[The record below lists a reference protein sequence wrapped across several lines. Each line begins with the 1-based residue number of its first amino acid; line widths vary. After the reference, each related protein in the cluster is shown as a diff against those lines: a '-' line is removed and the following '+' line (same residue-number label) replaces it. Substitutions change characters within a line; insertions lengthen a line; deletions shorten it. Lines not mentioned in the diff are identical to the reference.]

1 MPRDSFPVTLPNTLT
16 LVRIALIPVFVLTYI
31 VFADDMLWISAVL
44 FASAALTDWLDGYLA
59 RRLEQRTAFGAFLD
73 PVADKL
79 IVVTALVLLIESHSN
94 LVMTLPGLIIVGREI
109 IISAL
114 REWMAEMNRRG
125 LVDVIWL
132 GKIKTAVQMIA
143 IVVLIA
149 NPPSLAIPWV
159 IVGMLL
165 LYVAAL
171 MTLWSMFLYLK
182 AAWPTLREGI
192 YEQETQAPTSE
203 DEDSAG

>member
-1 MPRDSFPVTLPNTLT
+1 MPRESFPVTLPNTLT
-16 LVRIALIPVFVLTYI
+16 LVRIALIPVFVLAYI
-31 VFADDMLWISAVL
+31 FMDDMLWVSAVL
-44 FASAALTDWLDGYLA
+44 FACAAFTDWLDGFLA
-59 RRLEQRTAFGAFLD
+59 RQLGQGTAFGAFLD

-125 LVDVIWL
+125 LVDVSWL
-132 GKIKTAVQMIA
+132 GKIKTGVQMIA
-143 IVVLIA
+143 IVVLLA
-149 NPPSLAIPWV
+149 NPPLLAIPWV
-159 IVGMLL
+159 IIGMLL

-171 MTLWSMFLYLK
+171 MTLWSMFLQ
-182 AAWPTLREGI
+182 AAWPTLRDGL
-192 YEQETQAPTSE
+192 YEQETSAVVEEE
-203 DEDSAG
+203 DDSA

>member
-125 LVDVIWL
+125 LVGVIWL

-143 IVVLIA
+143 IVVLLA

>member
-16 LVRIALIPVFVLTYI
+16 LVRIALIPVFVLTFI

-143 IVVLIA
+143 IVVLLA

>member
-1 MPRDSFPVTLPNTLT
+1 
-16 LVRIALIPVFVLTYI
+16 
-31 VFADDMLWISAVL
+31 
-44 FASAALTDWLDGYLA
+44 
-59 RRLEQRTAFGAFLD
+59 
-73 PVADKL
+73 
-79 IVVTALVLLIESHSN
+79 
-94 LVMTLPGLIIVGREI
+94 MTLPGLIIVGREI

-149 NPPSLAIPWV
+149 NPPSLGIPWV

-192 YEQETQAPTSE
+192 FEQETQAPTSE

>member
-16 LVRIALIPVFVLTYI
+16 LVRIALIPVFVLTYV

-125 LVDVIWL
+125 LVDVLWL

>member
-1 MPRDSFPVTLPNTLT
+1 MTLPNTLT

-59 RRLEQRTAFGAFLD
+59 RRLKQRTAFGAFLD

>member
-16 LVRIALIPVFVLTYI
+16 LVRIALIPVFVLTYV

-125 LVDVIWL
+125 LVGVIWL

-143 IVVLIA
+143 IVVLLA
-149 NPPSLAIPWV
+149 NPPSLAIPWA

>member
-16 LVRIALIPVFVLTYI
+16 LVRIALIPVFVLTYV

>member
-16 LVRIALIPVFVLTYI
+16 LVRIALIPVFVLTYV

-125 LVDVIWL
+125 LVGVIWL

-143 IVVLIA
+143 IVVLLA

>member
-1 MPRDSFPVTLPNTLT
+1 MPRESFPVTLPNTLT

-31 VFADDMLWISAVL
+31 FFTDDMLWVSAVL
-44 FASAALTDWLDGYLA
+44 FACAAFTDWLDGFLA
-59 RRLEQRTAFGAFLD
+59 RQLGQGTAFGAFLD

-125 LVDVIWL
+125 LVGVSWL
-132 GKIKTAVQMIA
+132 GKIKTGVQMIA
-143 IVVLIA
+143 IVVLLA
-149 NPPSLAIPWV
+149 NPPSMAFPWV

-171 MTLWSMFLYLK
+171 MTLWSMFLYLQ
-182 AAWPTLREGI
+182 AAWPTLRDGL
-192 YEQETQAPTSE
+192 YEQETSAVVEEE
-203 DEDSAG
+203 DDSA